1 MSFLVSKRISIAF
14 HFSRIRT
21 ECGEIRIISPYSVQM
36 RGNTDQK
43 NSEYGYFS
51 RSVYFDMIM
60 NFATAQ
66 SISLIV
72 AAIKSCS
79 FLYLAVLL
87 EPFQYYFF

>member
-1 MSFLVSKRISIAF
+1 
-14 HFSRIRT
+14 
-21 ECGEIRIISPYSVQM
+21 M

-79 FLYLAVLL
+79 FLCFAVLL